1 VSVAPDEQGVSD
13 ALAPLRAGFE
23 ADGAGLAVDA
33 ASAER
38 VVVRLVLNSATCAD
52 CIVSPPILERM
63 ISMTLHSRFPEL
75 GRVEVVDPRL

>member
-1 VSVAPDEQGVSD
+1 VSAAPDKQGVSD
-13 ALAPLRAGFE
+13 ALDPLRAGFE
-23 ADGAGLAVDA
+23 ADGAGLAVEA

-63 ISMTLHSRFPEL
+63 ISTALLARFPEL
-75 GRVEVVDPRL
+75 GRVEVVDPRI